1 MAKSK
6 RAVTTKLRSEH
17 ISLQQNGQ
25 NAYQHSINRSV
36 ANYQKTH
43 SQRLC
48 KHSLPMLNAYN
59 F

>member
-17 ISLQQNGQ
+17 ISLQQNVQ

-36 ANYQKTH
+36 ANYQKNTFTTAV
-43 SQRLC
+43 QTLTA
-48 KHSLPMLNAYN
+48 NA
-59 F
+59 